1 MLSVVN
7 SIALQGLDGILV
19 KIEVDISSGLPA
31 WEIIGL
37 PDVSVKESK
46 ERVRTAINNCG
57 IELLSKKYVIN
68 LSPAN
73 IKKVG
78 SVFDLAIVTGV
89 LTSIGI
95 IHERNRL
102 KDTIFIGELS
112 LEGRVEPV
120 NGVLPM
126 CIEALKFGMKR
137 AIVPK
142 KNEEEATYVSG
153 IEVIGVSDLKELV
166 NYLNGKIQI
175 IPQKL
180 DLYKTQEDK
189 LLYPI
194 DYSEV
199 KGQAGTKRALEI
211 AVARKS

>member
-46 ERVRTAINNCG
+46 ERVRTAIKNCG